1 MMPLSSWRTC
11 KIRPGTAPPPAL
23 HMMASVP
30 ISPNLCPGSVR
41 RVNEVDSTGWTPLH
55 WAASRGRERMVKF
68 LLENK
73 ADATIVTEDSW
84 SPVHDAARVGSCA
97 CLRMLQQAGAN
108 MILPTGNGSTPLHYA
123 AQYDRTDAVVYLLN
137 DAGPDSTL
145 RDVAN
150 HMGQVC
156 TCCVC

>member
-1 MMPLSSWRTC
+1 
-11 KIRPGTAPPPAL
+11 
-23 HMMASVP
+23 
-30 ISPNLCPGSVR
+30 
-41 RVNEVDSTGWTPLH
+41 
-55 WAASRGRERMVKF
+55 MVKF

-84 SPVHDAARVGSCA
+84 SPVHDAARMGSCA

-150 HMGQVC
+150 NMGQVC
-156 TCCVC
+156 TCCMLRCELFMLCRYVR